1 MCSPDQD
8 ILGGMRVD
16 QLQVGRTYDLPTRVA
31 RALIAEGYAHE
42 ERRSEN
48 RRGKKN
54 KQKAALLSARRG
66 DVVDVLERV
75 LTKGVVFDIEEG
87 TVGAS
92 EAGGG
97 AKRGFASPSQAW
109 TCSYRGGTCLRRR
122 RNKRK
127 NRSRRVSTGVWT
139 LFGQWL
145 CRSLST
151 TESLVSARAR
161 TNARFGQPIVVS
173 RDGAILISPK
183 ANTRQN
189 DSS

>member
-1 MCSPDQD
+1 MGANMRVTIASAPKG

-16 QLQVGRTYDLPTRVA
+16 QLQVGRTHDLPTRVA

-97 AKRGFASPSQAW
+97 AAAW
-109 TCSYRGGTCLRRR
+109 F
-122 RNKRK
+122 
-127 NRSRRVSTGVWT
+127 RVSIAGVDV
-139 LFGQWL
+139 FKVEA
-145 CRSLST
+145 SLSWRYLLE
-151 TESLVSARAR
+151 TEEEEE
-161 TNARFGQPIVVS
+161 
-173 RDGAILISPK
+173 
-183 ANTRQN
+183 
-189 DSS
+189 